1 MFRNQRH
8 RLLRENWDA
17 IGLSQ
22 ELHAMFG
29 YETPLEHGGPITL
42 IRGDDESWVPFTLRG
57 FSDGDTIFNVKGRD
71 YDLSIKLDGGNLVV
85 EDADGNRQ
93 SGGGGET
100 TTTGAVTTYP
110 GRIVSGSGAT
120 YTVNIYPGGLAASP
134 TVVTATIDG
143 IDEDSTVPADTPCVV
158 IKAASTYYAFVP
170 LWS

>member
-29 YETPLEHGGPITL
+29 FEETLEHGGPIILT
-42 IRGDDESWVPFTLRG
+42 RGDDATWTPFTLRG

-71 YDLSIKLDGGNLVV
+71 YDLSIKLDNGELVV
-85 EDADGNRQ
+85 EDAEGNRQ
-93 SGGGGET
+93 SGGGGT
-100 TTTGAVTTYP
+100 TTESVSTTYP